1 MVGLEERPIDSELRL
16 APPAETLAAALG
28 PTGALRRHAVAAP
41 APPARTL
48 AAALGPTG
56 ALRRHAVAAL
66 APDSFTWQSLTRE
79 GVGDGEAAQAMAS
92 AVAGA

>member
-16 APPAETLAAALG
+16 APPAE
-28 PTGALRRHAVAAP
+28 
-41 APPARTL
+41 TL